1 MSKGQQIIH
10 TCNKCDA
17 QYPKWQGRCTECGEW
32 GSLGEQSIIKKT
44 KNISNNKS
52 ESAELE
58 VLAEVDIKN
67 EHRLKS
73 GIYEF
78 DRVLGGGIVSGSL
91 ILLGGDPGV
100 GKSTLAL
107 QAGGNLATGDKQVL
121 YVSGEESS
129 AQVKIRFTR
138 LGLSTTNLK
147 FIGET
152 SLDTILATIEKH
164 DPDLVI
170 IDSIQ
175 TLNYSEIESEAGSI
189 SQVKA
194 VTAKLAEI
202 AKDKKIPI
210 ILIGHVTK
218 DGSVAGPRTLEHLV
232 DVVLYLE
239 GDRYHAF
246 RILRAV
252 KNRFGSTSEVG
263 VFDMQSGGLKEVT
276 NPSKIFLSDRKTDSP
291 GSVVTAVV
299 EGSRSFLVEIQAL
312 VTRTAF
318 GYPQRRANGID
329 INRLQMLIA
338 VLIKKAG
345 LFLGNQDIHVNVAG
359 GFKIS
364 EPSVDLAVCLA
375 IASAFKN
382 KLISKTTATFGEV
395 GLGGELRTVSQVDK
409 RMEELKKMGFKKIV
423 MPKTKLNIKVDN
435 INIITSDTISEIIK
449 DYIV

>member
-1 MSKGQQIIH
+1 MSKGQKIIH

-32 GSLGEQSIIKKT
+32 GSIGEQSIIKQTSK
-44 KNISNNKS
+44 ISNNKS
-52 ESAELE
+52 EAAELE
-58 VLAEVDIKN
+58 VLVEVDIKN
-67 EHRLKS
+67 EQRLKS
-73 GIYEF
+73 NIYEF
-78 DRVLGGGIVSGSL
+78 DRVLGGGIAPGSL

-107 QAGGNLATGDKQVL
+107 QVGGNLAAGNKQVL

-138 LGLSTTNLK
+138 LGLNTANLK
-147 FIGET
+147 FLGET

-164 DPDLVI
+164 DPELVI

-175 TLNYSEIESEAGSI
+175 TLNYSEVESEAGSI
-189 SQVKA
+189 GQVKA
-194 VTAKLAEI
+194 VTAKLVEMAR
-202 AKDKKIPI
+202 DKNIPI

-246 RILRAV
+246 RILRAE

-263 VFDMQSGGLKEVT
+263 VFDMQSGGLQEVS
-276 NPSKIFLSDRKTDSP
+276 NPSKIFLSDRKSDSP

-318 GYPQRRANGID
+318 GYPQRKANGID

-423 MPKTKLNIKVDN
+423 MPKAKLNTKMKE
-435 INIITSDTISEIIK
+435 INIVTSETVDDIIK
-449 DYIV
+449 TL

>member
-1 MSKGQQIIH
+1 MSKGRNIIY

-32 GSLGEQSIIKKT
+32 GSLGKQSVIKKT
-44 KNISNNKS
+44 EKISNNKS
-52 ESAELE
+52 VAAELE
-58 VLAEVDIKN
+58 VLVDVDIKN

-73 GIYEF
+73 NIYEF
-78 DRVLGGGIVSGSL
+78 DRVLGGGVVDGSL

-107 QAGGNLATGDKQVL
+107 QAGGNLAIGDKQVL

-138 LGLSTTNLK
+138 LGLNTTNLK
-147 FIGET
+147 FLGET

-164 DPDLVI
+164 TPDLVI

-175 TLNYSEIESEAGSI
+175 TLNYSEVESESGSI

-202 AKDKKIPI
+202 AKDKNTPI

-263 VFDMQSGGLKEVT
+263 VFDMQSDGLQEVA
-276 NPSKIFLSDRKTDSP
+276 NPSKIFLSDRKSDTP

-318 GYPQRRANGID
+318 GYPQRKANGID

-364 EPSVDLAVCLA
+364 EPAVDLAVCLA

-409 RMEELKKMGFKKIV
+409 RVEELKKMGFKKIV
-423 MPKTKLNIKVDN
+423 LPKSKLNTETN
-435 INIITSDTISEIIK
+435 EINIITAETVDDIIK
-449 DYIV
+449 TL

>member
-1 MSKGQQIIH
+1 MSKGQKIIH

-44 KNISNNKS
+44 EKISNN
-52 ESAELE
+52 ESVAAELE

-73 GIYEF
+73 DISEF

-107 QAGGNLATGDKQVL
+107 QVGGNLATSNKQIL

-138 LGLSTTNLK
+138 LGLNTTNLK
-147 FIGET
+147 FLGET

-164 DPDLVI
+164 TPDLVI

-175 TLNYSEIESEAGSI
+175 TLNYSEVESEAGSV

-202 AKDKKIPI
+202 AKDKNIPI

-263 VFDMQSGGLKEVT
+263 VFDMQSGGLQEVS
-276 NPSKIFLSDRKTDSP
+276 NPSKIFLSDRKSDSP

-318 GYPQRRANGID
+318 GYPQRKANGID

-364 EPSVDLAVCLA
+364 EPAVDLAVCLA

-423 MPKTKLNIKVDN
+423 MPKAKLNIKAN
-435 INIITSDTISEIIK
+435 EINIITAETVNEIIK
-449 DYIV
+449 TI

>member
-1 MSKGQQIIH
+1 M
-10 TCNKCDA
+10 
-17 QYPKWQGRCTECGEW
+17 
-32 GSLGEQSIIKKT
+32 
-44 KNISNNKS
+44 
-52 ESAELE
+52 
-58 VLAEVDIKN
+58 
-67 EHRLKS
+67 
-73 GIYEF
+73 
-78 DRVLGGGIVSGSL
+78 
-91 ILLGGDPGV
+91 GGDPGV

-107 QAGGNLATGDKQVL
+107 QTGGNLASDDKQVL
-121 YVSGEESS
+121 YISGEESA

-138 LGLSTTNLK
+138 LGLQTPNLK
-147 FIGET
+147 FLGET

-164 DPDLVI
+164 QPDLVI

-175 TLNYSEIESEAGSI
+175 TLNYSEVESEAGSI
-189 SQVKA
+189 AQVKA
-194 VTAKLAEI
+194 VTAKLAEV
-202 AKDKKIPI
+202 AKDKNIPI

-263 VFDMQSGGLKEVT
+263 VFDMQSGGLKEVS
-276 NPSKIFLSDRKTDSP
+276 NPSKIFLSDRKSDSP

-318 GYPQRRANGID
+318 GYPQRKANGID

-364 EPSVDLAVCLA
+364 EPAVDLAVCLA
-375 IASAFKN
+375 IASALKN
-382 KLISKTTATFGEV
+382 KLIAKTTATFGEV
-395 GLGGELRTVSQVDK
+395 GLGGEIRTVGQVDK
-409 RMEELKKMGFKKIV
+409 RMEELKKMGFKK
-423 MPKTKLNIKVDN
+423 L
-435 INIITSDTISEIIK
+435 
-449 DYIV
+449 

>member
-1 MSKGQQIIH
+1 MSKGQKIIY
-10 TCNKCDA
+10 TCSKCDA
-17 QYPKWQGRCTECGEW
+17 QYPKWQGRCSECGEW
-32 GSLGEQSIIKKT
+32 GSLGKKTIIKKT
-44 KNISNNKS
+44 TKVSKNIA
-52 ESAELE
+52 EVAELE
-58 VLAEVDIKN
+58 ILSEVDIKN
-67 EHRLKS
+67 EKRLKS
-73 GIYEF
+73 NIYEF
-78 DRVLGGGIVSGSL
+78 DRVLGGGVVAGSL

-107 QAGGNLATGDKQVL
+107 QVGGNLATNNKQVL
-121 YVSGEESS
+121 YISGEESAS
-129 AQVKIRFTR
+129 QVKIRFTR
-138 LGLSTTNLK
+138 LGLDTINLK
-147 FIGET
+147 FLGET
-152 SLDTILATIEKH
+152 NLDVILATVEKH
-164 DPDLVI
+164 KPDLVI

-175 TLNYSEIESEAGSI
+175 TLNYSEVESEAGSI

-194 VTAKLAEI
+194 VTAKLVELS
-202 AKDKKIPI
+202 KENNVPI

-263 VFDMQSGGLKEVT
+263 VFDMQSRGMKEVS
-276 NPSKIFLSDRKTDSP
+276 NPSKIFLSDRKSDSP

-312 VTRTAF
+312 VTRSSF

-359 GFKIS
+359 GFKVN
-364 EPSVDLAVCLA
+364 EPAVDLAVCIA

-382 KLISKTTATFGEV
+382 KLISKTTASFGEV
-395 GLGGELRTVSQVDK
+395 GLGGELRAVGQVDK
-409 RMEELKKMGFKKIV
+409 RLEELKKMGFQNII
-423 MPKTKLNIKVDN
+423 MPNIKLNN
-435 INIITSDTISEIIK
+435 YPQELNIINADSINDVIK
-449 DYIV
+449 SQVD

>member
-1 MSKGQQIIH
+1 MGKGQKIIY
-10 TCNKCDA
+10 TCNKCDT
-17 QYPKWQGRCTECGEW
+17 QFPKWQGRCTECGEW
-32 GSLGEQSIIKKT
+32 GSLGEQSVARKT
-44 KNISNNKS
+44 EKNKDNMA
-52 ESAELE
+52 EAVELE
-58 VLAEVDIKN
+58 TLSEVNIKN

-73 GIYEF
+73 DIYEF
-78 DRVLGGGIVSGSL
+78 DRVLGGGIVAGSL
-91 ILLGGDPGV
+91 VLLGGDPGV

-107 QAGGNLATGDKQVL
+107 QVGGNLATNNQQVL

-147 FIGET
+147 FLGET

-164 DPDLVI
+164 SPDLVI

-175 TLNYSEIESEAGSI
+175 TLNYSEVESESGSI

-194 VTAKLAEI
+194 VTAKLAEL
-202 AKDKKIPI
+202 ARDKKIPI

-246 RILRAV
+246 RVLRAV

-263 VFDMQSGGLKEVT
+263 VFDMQPAGLKEVS
-276 NPSKIFLSDRKTDSP
+276 NPSKIFLSDRKLDSP

-312 VTRTAF
+312 VTRSSF

-329 INRLQMLIA
+329 INRLQLLTA

-359 GFKIS
+359 GFKVS
-364 EPSVDLAVCLA
+364 EPAVDLAVCLA
-375 IASAFKN
+375 IASAYKN
-382 KLISKTTATFGEV
+382 KLIPKTTAAFGEV
-395 GLGGELRTVSQVDK
+395 GLGGELRSVGQVKK
-409 RMEELKKMGFKKIV
+409 RMEELKKMGFKDII
-423 MPKTKLNIKVDN
+423 MPKPKLSNQLPKINVITSESINDLIKN
-435 INIITSDTISEIIK
+435 NII
-449 DYIV
+449 